1 MSTFEFLYNI
11 DDKIFD
17 HIKTNMAETNAKK
30 LGLDI
35 RAGYRLWVEDNTIVI
50 HKTHDGC
57 LQYYGGFEYVDKAYR
72 REYGDYVFYLDEADR
87 VREALDRY
95 YGIERPEEDEED

>member
-17 HIKTNMAETNAKK
+17 HIQTTMVETSADK

-35 RAGYRLWVEDNTIVI
+35 RAGYKFWVDENTIVVGI
-50 HKTHDGC
+50 INDRNLK
-57 LQYYGGFEYVDKAYR
+57 YYGGFEYVDSNYR
-72 REYGDYVFYLDEADR
+72 REYGDYVFYLDEDDR
-87 VREALDRY
+87 VRRHLDIY
-95 YGIERPEEDEED
+95 YSIERPEEDDEA